1 MNFKWDGKSD
11 LEFEWDEEKAKLNLE
26 KHGIPFEIAAKVFL
40 DENRI
45 EIYDEAH
52 SNAEEERYITIGLA
66 GKVLF
71 VVYTTRCLRIRMI
84 SARLANPMERR
95 AYYGDL

>member
-1 MNFKWDGKSD
+1 MQ
-11 LEFEWDEEKAKLNLE
+11 FEWNSKKEETNIK
-26 KHGIPFEIAAKVFL
+26 KHHIDFTTASFVFD

>member
-1 MNFKWDGKSD
+1 MDF
-11 LEFEWDEEKAKLNLE
+11 LEFEWDEEKAKLNLQ
-26 KHGIPFEIAAKVFL
+26 KHGIPFELAVKVFF

-52 SNAEEERYITIGLA
+52 SNTEEERYITIGLA

-71 VVYTTRCLRIRMI
+71 VVYTTRHLKIRMI